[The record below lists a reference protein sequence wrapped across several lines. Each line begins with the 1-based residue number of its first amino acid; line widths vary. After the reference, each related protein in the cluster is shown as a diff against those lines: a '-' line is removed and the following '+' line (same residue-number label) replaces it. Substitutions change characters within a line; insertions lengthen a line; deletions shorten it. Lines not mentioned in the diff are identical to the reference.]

1 MKLFAGFQQH
11 LIATTLVAMAGL
23 TCGCSQSVEHST
35 KQSNVKQTDQAAEE
49 FTAVHNE
56 VAQTPSKKETLPE
69 LKWTDFPFMQNG
81 DSVVAVISP
90 ATLAKSP
97 SVSSLVSAIPLGE
110 ISLTIPPA
118 ETDWVAVYSNPL
130 VNADNSLSG
139 DSTMV
144 IKLNRPSS
152 TYEVAESRFTTGE
165 LSEAE
170 TGEYSYLQV
179 SGVTQNRIE
188 ATTDADGNQS
198 EVINF
203 DNAPVMAVYEY
214 DESTFVVCE
223 EARLPF
229 VLNQQNLESDLRS
242 LVENT
247 TATSPIFFATSIK
260 ERPVLREALAIQAA
274 DIQKDGLLQV
284 LATSTEQLVL
294 TLDTDNDQL
303 LHMSVHTAEARQTTA
318 IEKAIRDTVGSGTRL
333 LDEMKLL
340 KSPQTA
346 PLFAMA
352 KNILSG
358 VAVTASDA
366 SLSLTIDNP
375 GNLPEAFGTLQ
386 ELFGMEVASTDVR

>member
-11 LIATTLVAMAGL
+11 FFATTLVAMAGL
-23 TCGCSQSVEHST
+23 ACGCSQSVEHST
-35 KQSNVKQTDQAAEE
+35 KQSNAKQTDQVEKE
-49 FTAVHNE
+49 LTTVHTE
-56 VAQTPSKKETLPE
+56 VAKASSKKKALPK

-90 ATLAKSP
+90 AALAKSP
-97 SVSSLVSAIPLGE
+97 SVSSLVSSIPLGE

-170 TGEYSYLQV
+170 AGEYSYLQV

-229 VLNQQNLESDLRS
+229 VLNQQDLESDLRS

-260 ERPVLREALAIQAA
+260 ERPVLKEALATQAA
-274 DIQKDGLLQV
+274 DIQKGGLLQI

-294 TLDTDNDQL
+294 TLDTDDDQL
-303 LHMSVHTAEARQTTA
+303 LHMSVHTAEAQQTTA
-318 IEKAIRDTVGSGTRL
+318 IEKAIRETVVSGTRL

-340 KSPQTA
+340 ESPQTA

-352 KNILSG
+352 ENILSG
-358 VAVTASDA
+358 VAVTVSDA

-375 GNLPEAFGTLQ
+375 GNLPEAFGTFQ
-386 ELFGMEVASTDVR
+386 ALFGMEVASTSVR